1 MADNTERYV
10 SIFEAIDKMSAP
22 LKRMEAQARK
32 LEQQIDRLAVKQKR
46 LNAEQLIMARHTNQS
61 TASMDKYTTSINRSN
76 REAFRFN
83 ATLSRASRT
92 MRSMDRGTSVNT
104 GLGGSR
110 RAIRDMNTDSERLV
124 DNFTQFRSLMG
135 RLGTGGFDKLLK
147 GLGPLGTIAGGLG
160 SVASTWAGTMAV
172 PGAAMAGGT
181 GAVLMGGAA
190 QYTKTALEKALE
202 FEKNKVSLVSAVG
215 DPVLGQ
221 QLYNTSMNAAADS
234 SSLDPNSALKTTQ
247 TLLEYTKDPVQVQ
260 KYLRLFE
267 KVKANTGMGDDDILA
282 SFRQAIGGDMASA
295 KDRFN
300 TGSAQLESN
309 GFTSGQSGLQNLD
322 AVDKIMNARG
332 VDDSYLNAMN
342 NTGAGKLAKAQERI
356 NLMMAETGSGILE
369 SLKPQLDRV
378 NTFLEGPGG
387 QKMTEQLTK
396 WVTGVGN
403 ALFDTI
409 GKFAQDGP
417 RIMDIIGNS
426 FKNLTSLIT
435 MLGENKDKVLDLF
448 EKSNKFTSD
457 LIDAGPQLL
466 EAGKSMM
473 DAGQV
478 LLDNLVLLAP
488 AITEA
493 ANALNVLFDSANS
506 IIRGITGKEQK
517 KWEEKDSTEKFG
529 LMGKWLGYGDN
540 KTLNKIGDAISFS
553 VPGPKEWFS
562 DEDGSSPKYQT
573 NSFFSGPQVP
583 FIDGSHANGL
593 ERVPFDGYIAE
604 LHKGERVQTAQ
615 EVRAEKQNAT
625 ASSVSATQTSAAPVI
640 QFQGDIHLPG
650 VNNAE
655 DFIQEILNMVSLKG
669 ALG

>member
-32 LEQQIDRLAVKQKR
+32 LEQQIDRLTVKQKR
-46 LNAEQLIMARHTNQS
+46 LNSEQLIMARHTNQS
-61 TASMDKYTTSINRSN
+61 TASMDKYTTSLTRSN
-76 REAFRFN
+76 REAFRLN

-135 RLGTGGFDKLLK
+135 RLGTGGFDKLIK

-160 SVASTWAGTMAV
+160 SVATTWAGTMAM
-172 PGAAMAGGT
+172 PGATMAAGV
-181 GAVLMGGAA
+181 GAAGMYGAA
-190 QYTKTALEKALE
+190 QYTQTATEKALE
-202 FEKNKVSLVSAVG
+202 FEKNKVSLVAASG
-215 DPVLGQ
+215 DPVVGEK
-221 QLYNTSMNAAADS
+221 LYSTAMNAAADS
-234 SSLDPNSALKTTQ
+234 SSLDPNAALRTTQ
-247 TLLEYTKDPVQVQ
+247 TLLEFTKEPEEIS
-260 KYLRLFE
+260 KYLKLFE
-267 KVKANTGMGDDDILA
+267 KVKANTGLGDEDILA

-300 TGSAQLESN
+300 TGSAQLEAN

-322 AVDKIMNARG
+322 AVDKIMNSRG

-342 NTGAGKLAKAQERI
+342 NTGAGKLAKAQERV

-369 SLKPQLDRV
+369 ALKPQLDRF

-387 QKMTEQLTK
+387 QKLSEQLTK
-396 WVTGVGN
+396 WVSGVGIS
-403 ALFDTI
+403 LFKTI
-409 GKFAQDGP
+409 DKFAQDGP
-417 RIMDIIGNS
+417 RIMGIIGGS

-435 MLGENKDKVLDLF
+435 MLGDNKDKVLDLF

-457 LIDAGPQLL
+457 LINAGPQIF
-466 EAGKSMM
+466 EAAKSMM
-473 DAGQV
+473 TAGQV
-478 LLDNLVLLAP
+478 LLDSLVLLAP
-488 AITEA
+488 AITEVG
-493 ANALNVLFDSANS
+493 NALNVLFENMNS
-506 IIRGITGKEQK
+506 IIRAITGKEQK
-517 KWEEKDSTEKFG
+517 KWDEKNSTEKFG

-540 KTLNKIGDAISFS
+540 KTVNDVAEKFSFS

-573 NSFFSGPQVP
+573 NSFFSGPQEPV
-583 FIDGSHANGL
+583 FDGSHANGL
-593 ERVPFDGYIAE
+593 ERVPFDGYKAI

-615 EVRAEKQNAT
+615 EVRTEKQKA
-625 ASSVSATQTSAAPVI
+625 ASVAAPSAATTV
-640 QFQGDIHLPG
+640 QLNGDIHLPG